1 MPRKKS
7 STLMSNPL
15 DSISTRKKTATA
27 SSTLKKS
34 VKNISKA
41 PEDKKSLKQSSRS
54 NSSFHH
60 SSSPKPRKGFL
71 MNTETTSQVEP
82 ATVLE
87 NESSAN
93 QNETIDYR
101 NKLAKSTIKNAA
113 WWATA
118 AGFIPFTF
126 VDTATIAGVQVKMVY
141 DLCEVYH
148 VPFKKESALA
158 IIASLTGGSLTTFTA
173 KEVGTLGMRNIPV
186 VGYGLTV
193 ATQPALAYASTYAL
207 GVIFI
212 KHFEAHGS
220 LINFD
225 LEKTN
230 QLFKEQYEK
239 AKGLYNS
246 QSSKVKGFFKRK
258 PKAETVVAEATEVSP
273 A

>member
-1 MPRKKS
+1 MPRKKR

-15 DSISTRKKTATA
+15 DSIASARKAALTA
-27 SSTLKKS
+27 SSGKSTQKK
-34 VKNISKA
+34 VIITKTASKVA
-41 PEDKKSLKQSSRS
+41 STP
-54 NSSFHH
+54 
-60 SSSPKPRKGFL
+60 SPKPRKGL
-71 MNTETTSQVEP
+71 AMNTQTTAQAEP

-87 NESSAN
+87 NESSSVN
-93 QNETIDYR
+93 NETIDYR
-101 NKLAKSTIKNAA
+101 NQLAKSTIKNSA

-158 IIASLTGGSLTTFTA
+158 IIASLTGGSLTTFAA

-212 KHFEAHGS
+212 NHFEAHGD
-220 LINFD
+220 LIDFD

-230 QLFKEQYEK
+230 QLFKDQYEK
-239 AKGLYNS
+239 AKGLYS
-246 QSSKVKGFFKRK
+246 TQSAKVKGFFKRA
-258 PKAETVVAEATEVSP
+258 PKAAEVSP